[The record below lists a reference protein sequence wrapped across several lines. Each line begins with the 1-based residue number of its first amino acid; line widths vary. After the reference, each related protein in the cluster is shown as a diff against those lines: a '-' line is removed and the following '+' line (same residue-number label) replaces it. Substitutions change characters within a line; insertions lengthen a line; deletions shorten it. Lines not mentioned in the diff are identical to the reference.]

1 MSKTAIE
8 RVIETAKGEI
18 GYLEKETNSR
28 LDNKTANAGDE
39 NWNKYARDLDA
50 LGVVYNGRKN
60 GYSWCD
66 IFVDWCFIH
75 TFGLDAAME
84 MLNQDYKGLGA
95 GCTYSANYFKN
106 AGRFHESPQPGD
118 QIFFTKDRGKTSY
131 HTGLVVDVRG
141 GRVYTVEGNTSSL
154 PGVVENGGCVRNKD
168 YPKTITVDNGSEF
181 SDRWGMERS
190 WRTHWKQRTRVFYCH
205 PYSSWERGSNEKQ
218 NQMIRWHFPKG
229 TNFTKI
235 SQARIDDAVEW
246 LNNYPRKIL
255 GWRSAGEAFQEFL
268 ASVI

>member
-60 GYSWCD
+60 GYAWCD

-168 YPKTITVDNGSEF
+168 YPIGASYIGGYGRPDYSIVGKDELDMTKDELLSCAGTGDNPSDWAKEGTEFCKEHGIFGGDGNGNYGWQQPITREAVACVI
-181 SDRWGMERS
+181 
-190 WRTHWKQRTRVFYCH
+190 QRV
-205 PYSSWERGSNEKQ
+205 
-218 NQMIRWHFPKG
+218 
-229 TNFTKI
+229 
-235 SQARIDDAVEW
+235 
-246 LNNYPRKIL
+246 L
-255 GWRSAGEAFQEFL
+255 EAAKEM
-268 ASVI
+268 